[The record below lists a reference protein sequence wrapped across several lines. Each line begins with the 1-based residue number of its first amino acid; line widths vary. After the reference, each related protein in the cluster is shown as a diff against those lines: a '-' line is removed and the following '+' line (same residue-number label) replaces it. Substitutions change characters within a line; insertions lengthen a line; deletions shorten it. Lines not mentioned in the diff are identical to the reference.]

1 MQKNIELAKKIYKE
15 PETNWL
21 SHLEDLNLLII
32 FKPIYTFNYRIEVI
46 NKIVSFIILAYDNNS
61 EWIDIK
67 KDRYQNKI
75 SIIEGIGADP
85 RSELF
90 NKIISDQDDEVKE
103 VILKYLIH
111 QTDHR
116 WQEIMSLLDY
126 HSKTILFCNRKTDD
140 KFLVGTSINK
150 ETKEEIKEYEYL
162 DPREVSKINN
172 EKGDL
177 LEKAVRARKT
187 ADELL
192 KSIETDY
199 QKIDYITQSEFGFQF
214 TEIKKYDITS
224 WEQRLRKRKQGQL

>member
-15 PETNWL
+15 PDTNWL
-21 SHLEDLNLLII
+21 SHLEDINLHII
-32 FKPIYTFNYRIEVI
+32 FRPIYASNFKIEI
-46 NKIVSFIILAYDNNS
+46 LNKIVAFIIFAYDNNS
-61 EWIDIK
+61 EWIDVR
-67 KDRYQNKI
+67 KDRNQNKI
-75 SIIEGIGADP
+75 SIIEGIDADP
-85 RSELF
+85 KTGIFQEILAD
-90 NKIISDQDDEVKE
+90 NNDEVKE
-103 VILKYLIH
+103 VILKYLLS
-111 QTDHR
+111 QVDHR

-140 KFLVGTSINK
+140 KFLVGSSVDK
-150 ETKEEIKEYEYL
+150 ETNIETKEYEYL

-177 LEKAVRARKT
+177 LEKAIRARKT

-199 QKIDYITQSEFGFQF
+199 QKVDHITQSEFGFQF

-224 WEQRLRKRKQGQL
+224 WEQRIRKRKDSQT